1 MPALL
6 ERIESLIKTPH
17 SEDTPGQVAA
27 VASGIQLP
35 VFELPGIPLRAERRV
50 RDEVDWI
57 VDEKAEPVRR
67 EAAAVRTEAETGV
80 ALERARLD
88 EVEQRLQAE
97 LKRLTSPVDDL
108 IKLPKVRFA

>member
-6 ERIESLIKTPH
+6 ELIQSLN
-17 SEDTPGQVAA
+17 SEGIPGHVAA
-27 VASGIQLP
+27 IASGTQLP
-35 VFELPGIPLRAERRV
+35 AFELPGIPLRAERRV
-50 RDEVDWI
+50 RGKVDWF

-97 LKRLTSPVDDL
+97 LKRLTSPVDDF
-108 IKLPKVRFA
+108 IKLPKVRLP